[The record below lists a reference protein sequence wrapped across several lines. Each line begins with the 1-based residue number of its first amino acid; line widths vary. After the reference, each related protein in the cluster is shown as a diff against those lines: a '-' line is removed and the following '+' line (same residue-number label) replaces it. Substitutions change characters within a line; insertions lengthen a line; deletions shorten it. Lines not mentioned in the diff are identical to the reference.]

1 MNLHFLQ
8 KKQHFGIRKFSIG
21 VVSVALAISFSVA
34 GGQAVAA
41 QEASQTPV
49 SSQQTSQAV
58 TDQANQLQETNEV
71 TVQIPET
78 VGSSLNQATQENPA
92 QESQLV
98 EVEPA
103 IQKEV
108 VSQDIS
114 APQAALSAEAGQEQT
129 VEEQSNTAD
138 DESTLTVENSHQI
151 IEQVESKSIQT
162 AQEPA
167 GSTDEVTQPVQPTET
182 AAVEEVV
189 QPVLRSARRAR
200 SVAAQELAKLPLDA
214 NGKLVTSLT
223 NQSAVKLQTVFADGT
238 SQIEEANAANLPRIK
253 NGQNISELVSAVSPE
268 LKAVDYESLYEHLNH
283 SERPLEKILLEQ
295 ALKKENGGKAL
306 TDEEMSQ
313 RKRQVYMDQLDMR
326 DSFNVVQTNL
336 DSILAGVFEK
346 TTTVDANTIK
356 ANKEKILLGL
366 TYLDRQ
372 YGFQFG
378 NFSAKDLI
386 LYHPEVFGNSS
397 EPLTNLLAI
406 GDLAYADLELRN
418 NLVTYQRKLSSITNH
433 ADAIQFIESQ
443 VPRWTGQEDVSAWFK
458 DTSKAYIVEA
468 SSPHGQT
475 KLYTTLRD
483 SQRWQNHILP
493 LLNLSDD
500 SLYAISTTNTITYGA
515 VDTYLA
521 EKNDSNR
528 AALKTTIA
536 DYATHQQAFLDFW
549 YRISEQSERLKTY
562 EPIIVTDSL
571 QAYSTG
577 KVSAEQLWSP
587 KSGPKALTGVQEFI
601 GPMNL
606 YINFVRAGGQANGT
620 NSMNNFLYKSLTN
633 DGHAVYTHE
642 LTHMLDKTVWLNG
655 HGRRPDQLQE
665 VFARGLFESL
675 NMSAS
680 PTSDPIFNLNT
691 AYTISGDRT
700 QNGHPSRFQT
710 STDLKTYMQGM
721 LDVLYTLDYAEAQSI
736 LKKAPDE
743 RAVLLNKISLIP
755 NPANNGGGKT
765 TEIVNSIDTTSAANL
780 QTIADFVDQGLI
792 SGRYKFN
799 GMETRGTAR
808 TNSYYTIPLFE
819 PIYAALQNDSGSGG
833 DISFKRN
840 AYEIL
845 GEYGYEKGM
854 VAYLSDQYANDKEA
868 LAAIM
873 PEFDGNLA
881 TFKKAMFNRRIAK
894 VSELKPTSVA
904 SDFIAIQTK
913 MDEAIAK
920 DLQQLKVNANN
931 NVLLSTGVNAVRELK
946 NQIFQAYLKDTNE
959 FRTSIYSQPKAREL
973 YVTDGAETSTDGQGT
988 ETNPYQSL
996 SYALSQAKDGDTIK
1010 LVSDIIHRDGQ
1021 NFSKNFVIDKAVT
1034 IDGRGN
1040 KLNLRGLNLL
1050 TTKDVTLTNLNLAMI
1065 PDGAQQPKIYADGNH
1080 LTFNNVST
1088 TISQAQTGLRPILI
1102 AGSPT
1107 DTPSGSHARISI
1119 IGGSSDTRFQQ
1130 IFAGHAQGASL
1141 IPVDIVIDSEFAK
1154 VDQGIDLGGVD
1165 GNQTLGRVSLESN
1178 SGNIKKVM
1186 ATNSSDNQVS
1196 LKATRIY
1203 GLDLVEVQELA
1214 LQDQANITLSNRV
1227 SSISTRLEVEKGSL
1241 LNLDMDQNLQV
1252 GELSGD
1258 GQLIIPASS
1267 NLQVTGDIQGSV
1279 QVLVRGF
1286 EQDLTKNI
1294 DKEYVRVEGLLSP
1307 TARITLEKGY
1317 NRFDLVQ
1324 DGVAYR
1330 LIEPTQ
1336 TPQDIQVQLRF
1347 KEDERLVK
1355 EESLTLPAGSSVTDL
1370 EKRLPRPAL
1379 GHYEI
1384 SSSFDQTQLNNLQT
1398 SQIID
1403 IPLELITPA
1412 LPVKVFDKTAV
1423 TVLELVTPPTKTDYR
1438 PAETVDLAGLQVK
1451 LVDNQGLSKTI
1462 TPDQFGEYGV
1472 ELVPVTLIPQVTG
1485 LQVRKDNRKLI
1496 IPIQVIPWKAD
1507 VYAVTVGEKHGYET
1521 DDNLTAVE
1529 TAILAKVQ
1537 VDAQAGSVEKG
1548 LVNPLPTTLGEHSVP
1563 VLVKY
1568 DDGSQKR
1575 VEVAVEVVPANLQIQ
1590 LRFKEGERVVK
1601 EESVTLQAGSS
1612 VTDLENRLPRPALG
1626 HYVIASRFD
1635 WSQLDNLQTSKT
1647 VDIPLKLV
1655 TPTFDKTA
1663 ITALELVTSPTKL
1676 DYRPADKIDL
1686 SGLQVRL
1693 VDNQGLSK
1701 TITPDQFGEYG
1712 VELVPVTLTLQVTS
1726 LQVRKD
1732 THEVTIPIRVIPWKA
1747 DVYAVTVGEKH
1758 IYETD
1763 DDLSVVGNALLANV
1777 QVDTQAGPV
1786 EKGLVN
1792 PLPTTL
1798 GEHSVPVLVKYDDG
1812 SQKRV
1817 EVAVEVVPANLQINL
1832 RFKEGERLVKEESVT
1847 LQAGSSVTD
1856 LANRLPQPDLGHYV
1870 IASSFDQTQLNNI
1883 QTSKTIEIPLE
1894 LVTPVK
1900 VFDKTA
1906 VTGLELVILPTKTD
1920 YRPAET
1926 VDLSGLQVKLVDNQ
1940 GLSKTITPDQ
1950 FGEYGVELVPVTLT
1964 PQVTSLQVRKDNH
1977 ELTIPIRVIPWKADV
1992 YAVTVGDK
2000 HVYETD
2006 DNLTTVETA
2015 LLAKVQVDAQAG
2027 SVEKGLVNPLPTTL
2041 GEHNVPVLVRF
2052 DDGSQK
2058 RVSIQVVVQQTAH
2071 GEGVTHELPIG
2082 VLPKSDRYQPQVTGE
2097 ARVLP
2102 TSSTEEIKAEIVK
2115 QISLPTEAGQVVYE
2129 LVSNLPQTNGDYPIT
2144 VRVIYDDLSQ
2154 EELEVPLHILTIKNG
2169 EVVKHSLPEGVLPKS
2184 DRYQPQVTGEAR
2196 VLPASSS
2203 DDATAEIVKQISL
2216 PAEAGQFDVV
2226 VVTSIPQSSGDY
2238 SMIVRVVYDDRSQ
2251 DEIVVPLHIFKM
2263 ENGKGVTH
2271 ELPIGVLPK
2280 SDRYQPQVTS
2290 EARVLPTSSTE
2301 EIKAEIVKQISLPT
2315 EAGQVVYELVS
2326 NLPQTNGD
2334 YPITVRVIYDD
2345 RSQDEIVVPLHIFK
2359 MENGKGVTH
2368 ELPVGVLPPLEIT
2381 KGDGVT
2387 HELPIGVLPSLEV
2400 ALEKGLGENSPK
2412 PAAKEMAVS
2421 VSVVGQQKFAK
2432 GQLPKTGDRNNL
2444 LLVGVMLAIFNLIF
2458 WMSGKKP
2465 HQVEEK

>member
-34 GGQAVAA
+34 GGQVAAA

-129 VEEQSNTAD
+129 AEGQSNTAD

-151 IEQVESKSIQT
+151 IEQVEPKSIQT

-167 GSTDEVTQPVQPTET
+167 GSTDEVTQPVQSTET
-182 AAVEEVV
+182 ATVEEVV

-326 DSFNVVQTNL
+326 DSFNAVQTNL

-577 KVSAEQLWSP
+577 KASAEQLWSP

-904 SDFIAIQTK
+904 SDFTAIQTK

-1010 LVSDIIHRDGQ
+1010 LVSDVQHRQ
-1021 NFSKNFVIDKAVT
+1021 ETPFLINKAVT
-1034 IDGRGN
+1034 IDGQGHRLTFRGPN
-1040 KLNLRGLNLL
+1040 VELGN
-1050 TTKDVTLTNLNLAMI
+1050 DVTFANMTLNMI
-1065 PDGAQQPKIYADGNH
+1065 VDASQQATIYANGYH
-1080 LTFNNVST
+1080 LTFDRVST
-1088 TISQAQTGLRPILI
+1088 TISQAQSNLRPSLV
-1102 AGSPT
+1102 AGSRTGDPA
-1107 DTPSGSHARISI
+1107 GSHGQITI
-1119 IGGSSDTRFQQ
+1119 TNGSSDTRFNT
-1130 IFAGHAQGASL
+1130 IYAGNADSTSSIPVTISILSDFVSADNGIILSGANGALVEGPVAVISKSSSLKSIDGSASL
-1141 IPVDIVIDSEFAK
+1141 DNTVTIDTARVYGLNLQNIQSLSLVNRADVTLSE
-1154 VDQGIDLGGVD
+1154 
-1165 GNQTLGRVSLESN
+1165 
-1178 SGNIKKVM
+1178 
-1186 ATNSSDNQVS
+1186 QVS
-1196 LKATRIY
+1196 EIST
-1203 GLDLVEVQELA
+1203 GVELA
-1214 LQDQANITLSNRV
+1214 
-1227 SSISTRLEVEKGSL
+1227 
-1241 LNLDMDQNLQV
+1241 
-1252 GELSGD
+1252 SGT
-1258 GQLIIPASS
+1258 QLIIANAPVTLGNLSGQGKVIVPATAS
-1267 NLQVTGDIQGSV
+1267 LAVTGSIEGTV
-1279 QVLVRGF
+1279 EVLVRGF
-1286 EQDLTKNI
+1286 EYN
-1294 DKEYVRVEGLLSP
+1294 LSP
-1307 TARITLEKGY
+1307 HVDKVFVTAEGGFADTVRIALENQS
-1317 NRFDLVQ
+1317 NRFSLSNE
-1324 DGVAYR
+1324 GISYR
-1330 LIEPTQ
+1330 LTEPTQ
-1336 TPQDIQVQLRF
+1336 TPKDIQVQLRF
-1347 KEDERLVK
+1347 KDGERVVK

-1370 EKRLPRPAL
+1370 GDRLPQLDL

-1423 TVLELVTPPTKTDYR
+1423 TGLELVILPTKTDYRPAETVDLAGLQVKLVDNQGLSKTITPDQFNEYGVEVVSVTLTPQVTRLQVRKDTYEVAIPIQVIPWKADVYAVTVGEKHVYETDDDLSVVGNALLAKVQVDAQAGPIDKRLEGTLPTTHGEHTLPVLVRFDDGSQKRVEVTVLVVPASLQVQLRFKEGERVVKEESLTLPAGSSVTDLAARLPRPALGHYEISSSFDQTQLNNIQISKTIEIPLELVTPVKVFDKAAITALELVTPPTKTDYR
-1438 PAETVDLAGLQVK
+1438 PAETVDLSGLQVR

-1485 LQVRKDNRKLI
+1485 LQVRKDTHEVT

-1507 VYAVTVGEKHGYET
+1507 VYSVHVGDKH
-1521 DDNLTAVE
+1521 V
-1529 TAILAKVQ
+1529 
-1537 VDAQAGSVEKG
+1537 
-1548 LVNPLPTTLGEHSVP
+1548 
-1563 VLVKY
+1563 
-1568 DDGSQKR
+1568 
-1575 VEVAVEVVPANLQIQ
+1575 
-1590 LRFKEGERVVK
+1590 
-1601 EESVTLQAGSS
+1601 
-1612 VTDLENRLPRPALG
+1612 
-1626 HYVIASRFD
+1626 
-1635 WSQLDNLQTSKT
+1635 
-1647 VDIPLKLV
+1647 
-1655 TPTFDKTA
+1655 
-1663 ITALELVTSPTKL
+1663 
-1676 DYRPADKIDL
+1676 
-1686 SGLQVRL
+1686 
-1693 VDNQGLSK
+1693 
-1701 TITPDQFGEYG
+1701 
-1712 VELVPVTLTLQVTS
+1712 
-1726 LQVRKD
+1726 
-1732 THEVTIPIRVIPWKA
+1732 
-1747 DVYAVTVGEKH
+1747 
-1758 IYETD
+1758 YETD
-1763 DDLSVVGNALLANV
+1763 DDLSVVGNALLAKV
-1777 QVDTQAGPV
+1777 QVDVQAGSV
-1786 EKGLVN
+1786 EKSFVN

-1798 GEHSVPVLVKYDDG
+1798 GEHNVPVLVRFDDG

-1964 PQVTSLQVRKDNH
+1964 PQVTSFQVRKDNH

-2169 EVVKHSLPEGVLPKS
+2169 EVVKHSLP
-2184 DRYQPQVTGEAR
+2184 
-2196 VLPASSS
+2196 
-2203 DDATAEIVKQISL
+2203 
-2216 PAEAGQFDVV
+2216 
-2226 VVTSIPQSSGDY
+2226 
-2238 SMIVRVVYDDRSQ
+2238 
-2251 DEIVVPLHIFKM
+2251 
-2263 ENGKGVTH
+2263 
-2271 ELPIGVLPK
+2271 IGVLPK

-2359 MENGKGVTH
+2359 MENG
-2368 ELPVGVLPPLEIT
+2368 
-2381 KGDGVT
+2381 
-2387 HELPIGVLPSLEV
+2387 
-2400 ALEKGLGENSPK
+2400 
-2412 PAAKEMAVS
+2412 
-2421 VSVVGQQKFAK
+2421 
-2432 GQLPKTGDRNNL
+2432 
-2444 LLVGVMLAIFNLIF
+2444 
-2458 WMSGKKP
+2458 
-2465 HQVEEK
+2465 

>member
-8 KKQHFGIRKFSIG
+8 KKQHFGIRKLSIG

-34 GGQAVAA
+34 GGQVAAA

-49 SSQQTSQAV
+49 SSQQTSQPV
-58 TDQANQLQETNEV
+58 TDQANQLQETNKV

-98 EVEPA
+98 EVEPS

-114 APQAALSAEAGQEQT
+114 APQAARPAEAGQEQT
-129 VEEQSNTAD
+129 AEEQSNTAG

-151 IEQVESKSIQT
+151 IEQVEPKSIQT

-182 AAVEEVV
+182 ATVEEVV

-200 SVAAQELAKLPLDA
+200 SVAVTEVAKLPLDA
-214 NGKLVTSLT
+214 QGQLMPSVNGKTVHQYQVVYSDGSSQLVAAQTTDQIQANSDISNKV
-223 NQSAVKLQTVFADGT
+223 NQ
-238 SQIEEANAANLPRIK
+238 IK
-253 NGQNISELVSAVSPE
+253 QELSTIT
-268 LKAVDYESLYEHLNH
+268 YESLYPSLNNR
-283 SERPLEKILLEQ
+283 ERIYDKTEMDLIIAKENPGRTLTEEEKIVLRN
-295 ALKKENGGKAL
+295 KY
-306 TDEEMSQ
+306 
-313 RKRQVYMDQLDMR
+313 YMDQLDMR
-326 DSFNVVQTNL
+326 DSFARVQGDLET
-336 DSILAGVFEK
+336 ILTGLFEK
-346 TTTVDANTIK
+346 SKQADIETIK
-356 ANKEKILLGL
+356 TNKEKVLLGL

-372 YGFQFG
+372 FSFKFG
-378 NFSAKDLI
+378 NYQAKDFI
-386 LYHPEVFGNSS
+386 LYHPEVFGGTGDV
-397 EPLTNLLAI
+397 LTNLYTIGSQNYQDLLLAQSATTFKNKVARQ
-406 GDLAYADLELRN
+406 L
-418 NLVTYQRKLSSITNH
+418 
-433 ADAIQFIESQ
+433 
-443 VPRWTGQEDVSAWFK
+443 GQTDVFSFVEKGLLIFDK
-458 DTSKAYIVEA
+458 DKTASEWLKEESKALIVEA
-468 SSPHGQT
+468 ANSYGLTTSLYD
-475 KLYTTLRD
+475 KLKSDTRLN
-483 SQRWQNHILP
+483 NHLLP
-493 LLNLSDD
+493 LLSLPSSSIYALSTSNTVTYGLTETYLDQAPTNQEFEQKLSD
-500 SLYAISTTNTITYGA
+500 YAH
-515 VDTYLA
+515 
-521 EKNDSNR
+521 
-528 AALKTTIA
+528 
-536 DYATHQQAFLDFW
+536 HQQEFLNFW
-549 YRISEQSERLKTY
+549 YRMTEKKQEFTNYS
-562 EPIIVTDSL
+562 PIIVVDTVQKYGPSRNASEL
-571 QAYSTG
+571 Y
-577 KVSAEQLWSP
+577 SP
-587 KSGPKALTGVQEFI
+587 KFGSNVLKGVREFI
-601 GPMNL
+601 RPLNL
-606 YINFVRAGGQANGT
+606 YAKFAFAGGQANGT
-620 NSMNNFLYKSLTN
+620 NSMNNFLYKSLTD

-642 LTHMLDKTVWLNG
+642 LTHMLDKTIWLNG
-655 HGRRPDQLQE
+655 FGRRTGQGAE

-675 NMSAS
+675 NMSTS
-680 PTSDPIFNLNT
+680 SISDPIFNLNT
-691 AYTISGDRT
+691 AYQLGDNRT
-700 QNGHPSRFQT
+700 QNASPERFQT
-710 STDLKTYMQGM
+710 SEDLKTYMQGI

-736 LKKAPDE
+736 LKKTPEE

-755 NPANNGGGKT
+755 NPANNGVGNT
-765 TEIVNSIDTTSAANL
+765 TETVNSIDTTLAASL
-780 QTIADFVDQGLI
+780 TSVSDFVDQSLI
-792 SGRYKFN
+792 SGRYKFDGLN
-799 GMETRGTAR
+799 TRGTAR

-819 PIYAALQNDSGSGG
+819 PIYAALQNDTGSGG

-845 GEYGYEKGM
+845 GEYGYENGM
-854 VAYLSDQYANDKEA
+854 VAYLSDQHANDQAA
-868 LAAIM
+868 LNAIM
-873 PEFDGNLA
+873 PEYDGNLA
-881 TFKKAMFNRRIAK
+881 AFKKAMFNRRIAK
-894 VSELKPTSVA
+894 VSELKSTSVA
-904 SDFIAIQTK
+904 SDFTAIQTK

-946 NQIFQAYLKDTNE
+946 NQIFQAYLKDTDD

-1021 NFSKNFVIDKAVT
+1021 NFSTNFVIDKAVT

-1088 TISQAQTGLRPILI
+1088 TISQAQTGIRPILI

-1130 IFAGHAQGASL
+1130 IFAGHAQGGSL
-1141 IPVDIVIDSEFAK
+1141 IPVEIIIDSEFAK

-1330 LIEPTQ
+1330 LTEPTQ
-1336 TPQDIQVQLRF
+1336 TPQNLQINLRF
-1347 KEDERLVK
+1347 KDGETVVK
-1355 EESLTLPAGSSVTDL
+1355 EESVTLQAGSSVTDL
-1370 EKRLPRPAL
+1370 GNRLPRPAL

-1423 TVLELVTPPTKTDYR
+1423 TGLELVILPTKTDYR

-1462 TPDQFGEYGV
+1462 TPDQFNEYGV
-1472 ELVPVTLIPQVTG
+1472 EVVSVTLTPQVTR
-1485 LQVRKDNRKLI
+1485 LQVRKDNHELA

-1507 VYAVTVGEKHGYET
+1507 VYSAH
-1521 DDNLTAVE
+1521 
-1529 TAILAKVQ
+1529 
-1537 VDAQAGSVEKG
+1537 
-1548 LVNPLPTTLGEHSVP
+1548 
-1563 VLVKY
+1563 
-1568 DDGSQKR
+1568 
-1575 VEVAVEVVPANLQIQ
+1575 
-1590 LRFKEGERVVK
+1590 
-1601 EESVTLQAGSS
+1601 
-1612 VTDLENRLPRPALG
+1612 
-1626 HYVIASRFD
+1626 
-1635 WSQLDNLQTSKT
+1635 
-1647 VDIPLKLV
+1647 
-1655 TPTFDKTA
+1655 
-1663 ITALELVTSPTKL
+1663 
-1676 DYRPADKIDL
+1676 
-1686 SGLQVRL
+1686 
-1693 VDNQGLSK
+1693 
-1701 TITPDQFGEYG
+1701 
-1712 VELVPVTLTLQVTS
+1712 
-1726 LQVRKD
+1726 
-1732 THEVTIPIRVIPWKA
+1732 
-1747 DVYAVTVGEKH
+1747 
-1758 IYETD
+1758 
-1763 DDLSVVGNALLANV
+1763 
-1777 QVDTQAGPV
+1777 
-1786 EKGLVN
+1786 
-1792 PLPTTL
+1792 
-1798 GEHSVPVLVKYDDG
+1798 
-1812 SQKRV
+1812 
-1817 EVAVEVVPANLQINL
+1817 
-1832 RFKEGERLVKEESVT
+1832 
-1847 LQAGSSVTD
+1847 
-1856 LANRLPQPDLGHYV
+1856 
-1870 IASSFDQTQLNNI
+1870 
-1883 QTSKTIEIPLE
+1883 
-1894 LVTPVK
+1894 
-1900 VFDKTA
+1900 
-1906 VTGLELVILPTKTD
+1906 
-1920 YRPAET
+1920 
-1926 VDLSGLQVKLVDNQ
+1926 
-1940 GLSKTITPDQ
+1940 
-1950 FGEYGVELVPVTLT
+1950 
-1964 PQVTSLQVRKDNH
+1964 
-1977 ELTIPIRVIPWKADV
+1977 
-1992 YAVTVGDK
+1992 VGDK

-2006 DNLTTVETA
+2006 DNLPTVETA

-2027 SVEKGLVNPLPTTL
+2027 SVEKGLVTPLPTTL
-2041 GEHNVPVLVRF
+2041 GEHSVPVLIKY

-2082 VLPKSDRYQPQVTGE
+2082 VLSKSDRYQAQVIGTAQVLPTGTSEATKAEILKQISLPTEAGQVDFEVVGSLPQSSGDYSITVRVVYDDRSQEEVAVPLHILFVENGKGVTHELPIGVLPKSDRYQPQVTSE
-2097 ARVLP
+2097 ARILP
-2102 TSSTEEIKAEIVK
+2102 ASSSDDATAEIVK

-2144 VRVIYDDLSQ
+2144 VRVI
-2154 EELEVPLHILTIKNG
+2154 
-2169 EVVKHSLPEGVLPKS
+2169 
-2184 DRYQPQVTGEAR
+2184 
-2196 VLPASSS
+2196 
-2203 DDATAEIVKQISL
+2203 
-2216 PAEAGQFDVV
+2216 
-2226 VVTSIPQSSGDY
+2226 
-2238 SMIVRVVYDDRSQ
+2238 YDDRSQ

-2290 EARVLPTSSTE
+2290 EARVLPASSSE

-2368 ELPVGVLPPLEIT
+2368 ELPIGVLPKSDRYQPQVTGEARILPASSSDDATAEIVKQISLPTEVGQVDFEIVGSLPQSSGDYSITVRVVYDDRSQEEVAVPLHILFVET
-2381 KGDGVT
+2381 GKGVT

-2412 PAAKEMAVS
+2412 PVAKEMAVS

-2458 WMSGKKP
+2458 WMPGKKP

>member
-8 KKQHFGIRKFSIG
+8 KKHHFGIRKFSIG

-41 QEASQTPV
+41 QEATQANV
-49 SSQQTSQAV
+49 SSQQTSQPV

-129 VEEQSNTAD
+129 VEEQSNTAG

-151 IEQVESKSIQT
+151 IEQVEPKSIQT

-182 AAVEEVV
+182 ATVEEVV
-189 QPVLRSARRAR
+189 QPVRRSARRAR

-386 LYHPEVFGNSS
+386 LYHPEAFGNSS

-521 EKNDSNR
+521 AKTDSNR
-528 AALKTTIA
+528 ATLLNQLEY
-536 DYATHQQAFLDFW
+536 YAEHQQEFLDFW
-549 YRISEQSERLKTY
+549 YRISEQKERLRTY
-562 EPIIVTDSL
+562 EPIVVTDSL

-577 KVSAEQLWSP
+577 GISVEQLWSS
-587 KSGPKALTGVQEFI
+587 KSGAKALTGVQEFI

-606 YINFVRAGGQANGT
+606 HMNFVRAGGQANGDSGVT
-620 NSMNNFLYKSLTN
+620 LFLYKALTD
-633 DGHAVYTHE
+633 DGQSVYTHE
-642 LTHMLDKTVWLNG
+642 LTHILDNKVWFNG
-655 HGRRPDQLQE
+655 YGRRTGQGAE
-665 VFARGLFESL
+665 VFARGLFEAH
-675 NMSAS
+675 NNTIGTAYAPM
-680 PTSDPIFNLNT
+680 FNLNT
-691 AYTISGDRT
+691 AYSLGENRT
-700 QNGHPSRFQT
+700 QNQSPKRFQT
-710 STDLKTYMQGM
+710 EEDLKTYMQGI
-721 LDVLYTLDYAEAQSI
+721 LDVVYSLDYLEAQAI
-736 LKKAPDE
+736 LQQTAEE
-743 RAVLLNKISLIP
+743 RVVLLNQLTLIP
-755 NPANNGGGKT
+755 DGDGKRPNQVKDQFSHITPQLAASLT
-765 TEIVNSIDTTSAANL
+765 TID
-780 QTIADFVDQGLI
+780 DFVDNRLV
-792 SGRYKFN
+792 SGRLAFK
-799 GMETRGTAR
+799 GMDTTGIAKP
-808 TNSYYTIPLFE
+808 NDYHVVPLFE
-819 PIYAALQNDSGSGG
+819 PIFAGVQNNPGSAG
-833 DISFKRN
+833 DVSFRRY

-845 GEYGYEKGM
+845 GEYGYKDGM
-854 VAYLSDQYANDKEA
+854 VAYLSNQYDTDATA

-873 PEFDGNLA
+873 PEYNGDLA
-881 TFKKAMFNRRIAK
+881 TFKKAMYARRAGRLADLKATSQFTDLADLEAK
-894 VSELKPTSVA
+894 MNQAVE
-904 SDFIAIQTK
+904 Q
-913 MDEAIAK
+913 
-920 DLQQLKVNANN
+920 DLTRMKTNQANKTY
-931 NVLLSTGVNAVRELK
+931 LTTGVTAVRSLK
-946 NQIFQAYLKDTNE
+946 TQIFQDYLAMTDEFRMSIYKDSQTNQIF
-959 FRTSIYSQPKAREL
+959 
-973 YVTDGAETSTDGQGT
+973 YVSNGPENSKEGDGT
-988 ETNPYQSL
+988 EANPYHSL
-996 SYALSQAKDGDTIK
+996 SYALQQASDGDVIK
-1010 LVSDIIHRDGQ
+1010 LVENIQYRQDQ
-1021 NFSKNFVIDKAVT
+1021 PFVIDKAVT
-1034 IDGRGN
+1034 IDGQSHSLSFWGADLELQDDVIFTN
-1040 KLNLRGLNLL
+1040 MNLR
-1050 TTKDVTLTNLNLAMI
+1050 MI
-1065 PDGAQQPKIYADGNH
+1065 PDGSKQPTIYLSGYKA
-1080 LTFNNVST
+1080 TFDTVST
-1088 TISQAQTGLRPILI
+1088 TVSQAQDSLRPTIV
-1102 AGSPT
+1102 AGART
-1107 DTPSGSHARISI
+1107 GDPSGSHAQLLVVNGDSN
-1119 IGGSSDTRFQQ
+1119 TRFRQ
-1130 IFAGHAQGASL
+1130 IFAGNADSSSS
-1141 IPVDIVIDSEFAK
+1141 IPVTITIDSEFAG
-1154 VDQGIDLGGVD
+1154 VDEGIDFGGQHDNV
-1165 GNQTLGRVSLESN
+1165 TYGRVELISRST
-1178 SGNIKKVM
+1178 KVKEVV
-1186 ATNSSDNQVS
+1186 ATNSMDNQVTI
-1196 LKATRIY
+1196 KAVRLY
-1203 GLDLVEVQELA
+1203 GAHLTDIQDLHLA
-1214 LQDQANITLSNRV
+1214 ENADVTLSSQV
-1227 SSISTRLEVEKGSL
+1227 DSIVGQVNIESGSKL
-1241 LNLDMDQNLQV
+1241 QLDAGAVLQV
-1252 GELSGD
+1252 GGLSGEGILSLLAD
-1258 GQLIIPASS
+1258 NVLT
-1267 NLQVTGDIQGSV
+1267 VTGDLTGTVQIEIRDFEQNLSKQVGKILVTIEGLTEQADAVRLVNAYGQYALVEENGHYRLASQDQQPQTHTLTLRFIQAGQVLKSEQV
-1279 QVLVRGF
+1279 QVVDGQSLANVEAYLPQAATGTYQLAPTF
-1286 EQDLTKNI
+1286 DPSVLTGI
-1294 DKEYVRVEGLLSP
+1294 S
-1307 TARITLEKGY
+1307 AS
-1317 NRFDLVQ
+1317 
-1324 DGVAYR
+1324 
-1330 LIEPTQ
+1330 Q
-1336 TPQDIQVQLRF
+1336 T
-1347 KEDERLVK
+1347 
-1355 EESLTLPAGSSVTDL
+1355 
-1370 EKRLPRPAL
+1370 
-1379 GHYEI
+1379 
-1384 SSSFDQTQLNNLQT
+1384 
-1398 SQIID
+1398 ID
-1403 IPLELITPA
+1403 IPVVLVIPATPI
-1412 LPVKVFDKTAV
+1412 LSFDKTSIQEM
-1423 TVLELVTPPTKTDYR
+1423 TLV
-1438 PAETVDLAGLQVK
+1438 
-1451 LVDNQGLSKTI
+1451 QGLDKSRY
-1462 TPDQFGEYGV
+1462 Q
-1472 ELVPVTLIPQVTG
+1472 
-1485 LQVRKDNRKLI
+1485 
-1496 IPIQVIPWKAD
+1496 
-1507 VYAVTVGEKHGYET
+1507 
-1521 DDNLTAVE
+1521 
-1529 TAILAKVQ
+1529 
-1537 VDAQAGSVEKG
+1537 
-1548 LVNPLPTTLGEHSVP
+1548 
-1563 VLVKY
+1563 
-1568 DDGSQKR
+1568 
-1575 VEVAVEVVPANLQIQ
+1575 
-1590 LRFKEGERVVK
+1590 EGEI
-1601 EESVTLQAGSS
+1601 L
-1612 VTDLENRLPRPALG
+1612 DLTGVR
-1626 HYVIASRFD
+1626 
-1635 WSQLDNLQTSKT
+1635 
-1647 VDIPLKLV
+1647 
-1655 TPTFDKTA
+1655 
-1663 ITALELVTSPTKL
+1663 
-1676 DYRPADKIDL
+1676 
-1686 SGLQVRL
+1686 VRL
-1693 VDNQGLSK
+1693 VDHQGIALVIDA
-1701 TITPDQFGEYG
+1701 TRFTEYG
-1712 VELVPVTLTLQVTS
+1712 VSANPVGTPLLNSHQALTLTLGNHVLSLPIQVQAQLPSKASRFQPLVSGEVIVWPSDSNQTQKS
-1726 LQVRKD
+1726 QV
-1732 THEVTIPIRVIPWKA
+1732 
-1747 DVYAVTVGEKH
+1747 
-1758 IYETD
+1758 
-1763 DDLSVVGNALLANV
+1763 
-1777 QVDTQAGPV
+1777 
-1786 EKGLVN
+1786 
-1792 PLPTTL
+1792 
-1798 GEHSVPVLVKYDDG
+1798 
-1812 SQKRV
+1812 
-1817 EVAVEVVPANLQINL
+1817 
-1832 RFKEGERLVKEESVT
+1832 
-1847 LQAGSSVTD
+1847 LQAI
-1856 LANRLPQPDLGHYV
+1856 RLP
-1870 IASSFDQTQLNNI
+1870 N
-1883 QTSKTIEIPLE
+1883 E
-1894 LVTPVK
+1894 
-1900 VFDKTA
+1900 
-1906 VTGLELVILPTKTD
+1906 
-1920 YRPAET
+1920 
-1926 VDLSGLQVKLVDNQ
+1926 
-1940 GLSKTITPDQ
+1940 
-1950 FGEYGVELVPVTLT
+1950 
-1964 PQVTSLQVRKDNH
+1964 
-1977 ELTIPIRVIPWKADV
+1977 
-1992 YAVTVGDK
+1992 
-2000 HVYETD
+2000 
-2006 DNLTTVETA
+2006 
-2015 LLAKVQVDAQAG
+2015 AG
-2027 SVEKGLVNPLPTTL
+2027 SVNLEVVGVLPTASGDYSVTIR
-2041 GEHNVPVLVRF
+2041 VTY
-2052 DDGSQK
+2052 DDQSQEE
-2058 RVSIQVVVQQTAH
+2058 VVVPLH
-2071 GEGVTHELPIG
+2071 ILSIDKGSGVTHELPVG
-2082 VLPKSDRYQPQVTGE
+2082 VLPKSDRYQPQVTSE

-2102 TSSTEEIKAEIVK
+2102 NSSTEEIKAEIVK

-2144 VRVIYDDLSQ
+2144 VRVIYDDRSQ
-2154 EELEVPLHILTIKNG
+2154 DEIVVPLHIFKMENGKGVTHELPIGVLPKSERYQPQVTSEARVLPNSSTEEIKA
-2169 EVVKHSLPEGVLPKS
+2169 EIVKQISLPTEAGQVVYELVSNLPQTNGDYPITVCVIYDDRSQDEIVVPLHIFKMENGKGVTHELPVGVLPKS

-2226 VVTSIPQSSGDY
+2226 VVTPIPQSSGDY

-2326 NLPQTNGD
+2326 NLPQTNDD

-2368 ELPVGVLPPLEIT
+2368 ELP
-2381 KGDGVT
+2381 
-2387 HELPIGVLPSLEV
+2387 IGVLPSLEV

-2412 PAAKEMAVS
+2412 PAAKETTVS

>member
-34 GGQAVAA
+34 GGQVAAA
-41 QEASQTPV
+41 QEASQTLV

-129 VEEQSNTAD
+129 AEEQSNTAG

-151 IEQVESKSIQT
+151 IEQVEPKSIQT

-182 AAVEEVV
+182 ATVEEVV

-238 SQIEEANAANLPRIK
+238 SQVEAVTTANTPTVK
-253 NGQNISELVSAVSPE
+253 NSQNIADLVTAVSSD
-268 LKAVDYESLYEHLNH
+268 LKAVTYESLYDGLNH
-283 SERPLEKILLEQ
+283 TERFLDGFAIAQELKREK
-295 ALKKENGGKAL
+295 NGQEPTA
-306 TDEEMSQ
+306 EELAN

-326 DSFNVVQTNL
+326 DSFNAVQTNL

-378 NFSAKDLI
+378 NLAAKDLI
-386 LYHPEVFGNSS
+386 LYYPEVFGSQADVLN
-397 EPLTNLLAI
+397 NLISI
-406 GDLAYADLELRN
+406 GTQTYADLELKN
-418 NLVTYQRKLSSITNH
+418 NLTTYQKKIAPITKQ
-433 ADAIQFIESQ
+433 ADLVQFIESQ
-443 VPRWTGQEDVSAWFK
+443 VPRWTGEQDISAWFRE
-458 DTSKAYIVEA
+458 TSKAYIVE
-468 SSPHGQT
+468 STSPHSET
-475 KLYTTLRD
+475 ALYSKLRNSTRLK
-483 SQRWQNHILP
+483 NHLLP

-521 EKNDSNR
+521 AKTDSNR

-577 KVSAEQLWSP
+577 KASAEQLWSP

-904 SDFIAIQTK
+904 SDFTAIQTK

-1010 LVSDIIHRDGQ
+1010 LVSDVQHRQ
-1021 NFSKNFVIDKAVT
+1021 ETPFLINKAVT
-1034 IDGRGN
+1034 IDGQGHRLTFRGPN
-1040 KLNLRGLNLL
+1040 VELGN
-1050 TTKDVTLTNLNLAMI
+1050 DVTFANMTLNMI
-1065 PDGAQQPKIYADGNH
+1065 VDASQQATIYANGYH
-1080 LTFNNVST
+1080 LTFDRVST
-1088 TISQAQTGLRPILI
+1088 TISQAQSNLRPSLV
-1102 AGSPT
+1102 AGSRTGDPA
-1107 DTPSGSHARISI
+1107 GSHGQITI
-1119 IGGSSDTRFQQ
+1119 TNGSSDTRFNT
-1130 IFAGHAQGASL
+1130 IYAGNADSTSSIPVTISILSDFVSADNGIILSGANGALVEGPVAVISKSSSLKSIDGSASL
-1141 IPVDIVIDSEFAK
+1141 DNTVTIDTARVYGLNLQNIQSLSLVNRADVTLSE
-1154 VDQGIDLGGVD
+1154 
-1165 GNQTLGRVSLESN
+1165 
-1178 SGNIKKVM
+1178 
-1186 ATNSSDNQVS
+1186 QVS
-1196 LKATRIY
+1196 EIST
-1203 GLDLVEVQELA
+1203 GVELA
-1214 LQDQANITLSNRV
+1214 
-1227 SSISTRLEVEKGSL
+1227 
-1241 LNLDMDQNLQV
+1241 
-1252 GELSGD
+1252 SGT
-1258 GQLIIPASS
+1258 QLIIANAPVTLGNLSGQGKVIVPATAS
-1267 NLQVTGDIQGSV
+1267 LAVTGSIEGTV
-1279 QVLVRGF
+1279 EVLVRGF
-1286 EQDLTKNI
+1286 EYN
-1294 DKEYVRVEGLLSP
+1294 LSP
-1307 TARITLEKGY
+1307 HVDKVFVTAEGSFADTVRIALE
-1317 NRFDLVQ
+1317 NQSDRFSLSNE
-1324 DGVAYR
+1324 GISYR
-1330 LIEPTQ
+1330 LTEPTQ
-1336 TPQDIQVQLRF
+1336 TPKDIQVQLRF
-1347 KEDERLVK
+1347 KDGERVVK

-1370 EKRLPRPAL
+1370 GDRLPQLDL

-1423 TVLELVTPPTKTDYR
+1423 TGLELVILPTKTDYR

-1462 TPDQFGEYGV
+1462 TPDQFNEYGV
-1472 ELVPVTLIPQVTG
+1472 EVVSVTLTPQVTR
-1485 LQVRKDNRKLI
+1485 LQVRKDTYEVA

-1507 VYAVTVGEKHGYET
+1507 VYAVTVGEKHVYET
-1521 DDNLTAVE
+1521 DDDLSVVGNAL
-1529 TAILAKVQ
+1529 LAKVQ
-1537 VDAQAGSVEKG
+1537 VDAQAGPIDKRLEG
-1548 LVNPLPTTLGEHSVP
+1548 TLPTTHGEHTLP
-1563 VLVKY
+1563 VLVRF

-1575 VEVAVEVVPANLQIQ
+1575 VEVTVLVVPASLQVQ

-1601 EESVTLQAGSS
+1601 EESLTLPAGSS
-1612 VTDLENRLPRPALG
+1612 VTDLAARLPRPALG
-1626 HYVIASRFD
+1626 HYEISSSFD
-1635 WSQLDNLQTSKT
+1635 QTQLNNIQISKT
-1647 VDIPLKLV
+1647 IEIPLELV
-1655 TPTFDKTA
+1655 TPVKVFDKAA
-1663 ITALELVTSPTKL
+1663 ITALELVTPPTKT
-1676 DYRPADKIDL
+1676 DYRPAETVDL

-1712 VELVPVTLTLQVTS
+1712 VELVPVTLTPQVTR

-1732 THEVTIPIRVIPWKA
+1732 THEVAIPIQVIPWKA

-1758 IYETD
+1758 VYETD
-1763 DDLSVVGNALLANV
+1763 DNLPTVETALLAKV
-1777 QVDTQAGPV
+1777 QVDAQAGPV
-1786 EKGLVN
+1786 EKRLVN

-1856 LANRLPQPDLGHYV
+1856 LENRLPRPALGHYE
-1870 IASSFDQTQLNNI
+1870 ISSSFDQTQLNNI

-1906 VTGLELVILPTKTD
+1906 ITALELVTPPTKTD

-1950 FGEYGVELVPVTLT
+1950 FGEYGVELVPVNLI

-1977 ELTIPIRVIPWKADV
+1977 ELTIPIRVIPWKANV
-1992 YAVTVGDK
+1992 YSVHVGDK

-2006 DNLTTVETA
+2006 DDLSVVGNA

-2027 SVEKGLVNPLPTTL
+2027 PVEKRLVNPLPTTL
-2041 GEHNVPVLVRF
+2041 GEHSVPVLVKY

-2102 TSSTEEIKAEIVK
+2102 
-2115 QISLPTEAGQVVYE
+2115 
-2129 LVSNLPQTNGDYPIT
+2129 
-2144 VRVIYDDLSQ
+2144 
-2154 EELEVPLHILTIKNG
+2154 
-2169 EVVKHSLPEGVLPKS
+2169 
-2184 DRYQPQVTGEAR
+2184 
-2196 VLPASSS
+2196 ASSS

-2216 PAEAGQFDVV
+2216 PTEVGQFDVV
-2226 VVTSIPQSSGDY
+2226 VVTPIPQSSGDY
-2238 SMIVRVVYDDRSQ
+2238 PITVRVIYDDRSQ

-2280 SDRYQPQVTS
+2280 SDRYQPQITS
-2290 EARVLPTSSTE
+2290 EARVLPNSSTE

-2368 ELPVGVLPPLEIT
+2368 ELPVGVLPPLETT
-2381 KGDGVT
+2381 KDDGVT
-2387 HELPIGVLPSLEV
+2387 PELPIGVLPSLEV

-2412 PAAKEMAVS
+2412 PVAKEMAVS

>member
-8 KKQHFGIRKFSIG
+8 KKHHFGIRKFSIG

-34 GGQAVAA
+34 GGQVAAA

-78 VGSSLNQATQENPA
+78 VGSSLNQATQENTA

-114 APQAALSAEAGQEQT
+114 APQAALPTEAGQEQT
-129 VEEQSNTAD
+129 AEEQSNTAG

-182 AAVEEVV
+182 ATVEEVV

-313 RKRQVYMDQLDMR
+313 RKRQVYMNQLDMR
-326 DSFNVVQTNL
+326 DSFNAVQTNL

-356 ANKEKILLGL
+356 VNKEKILLGL

-500 SLYAISTTNTITYGA
+500 SLYVISTTNTITYGA

-577 KVSAEQLWSP
+577 KASAEQLWSP

-655 HGRRPDQLQE
+655 HSRRPDQLQE

-675 NMSAS
+675 NMSVS

-904 SDFIAIQTK
+904 SDFTAIQTK

-1021 NFSKNFVIDKAVT
+1021 NFSTNFVIDKAVT

-1130 IFAGHAQGASL
+1130 IFAGNAQGASL
-1141 IPVDIVIDSEFAK
+1141 IPVEIIIDSEFAK

-1214 LQDQANITLSNRV
+1214 LRDQANITLSNQV
-1227 SSISTRLEVEKGSL
+1227 SSISTRLEVETGSL
-1241 LNLDMDQNLQV
+1241 LNLEMDQNLEV
-1252 GELSGD
+1252 GELIGD
-1258 GQLIIPASS
+1258 GKLIIPVSS
-1267 NLQVTGDIQGSV
+1267 SLQVTGDIQDNV

-1286 EQDLTKNI
+1286 EQALAQNVN
-1294 DKEYVRVEGLLSP
+1294 KEYVIAEGWTSP
-1307 TARITLEKGY
+1307 NARIALENGY

-1330 LIEPTQ
+1330 LVEPTQ
-1336 TPQDIQVQLRF
+1336 TPQNLQINLRF
-1347 KEDERLVK
+1347 KDGETVVK
-1355 EESLTLPAGSSVTDL
+1355 EESVTLPAGSSVTDL
-1370 EKRLPRPAL
+1370 ENRLPRPAL

-1423 TVLELVTPPTKTDYR
+1423 TGLELVTPPTKTDYR
-1438 PAETVDLAGLQVK
+1438 PAETVDLSGLQVK

-1462 TPDQFGEYGV
+1462 TPDQFNEYGV
-1472 ELVPVTLIPQVTG
+1472 EV
-1485 LQVRKDNRKLI
+1485 
-1496 IPIQVIPWKAD
+1496 
-1507 VYAVTVGEKHGYET
+1507 
-1521 DDNLTAVE
+1521 
-1529 TAILAKVQ
+1529 
-1537 VDAQAGSVEKG
+1537 
-1548 LVNPLPTTLGEHSVP
+1548 
-1563 VLVKY
+1563 
-1568 DDGSQKR
+1568 
-1575 VEVAVEVVPANLQIQ
+1575 
-1590 LRFKEGERVVK
+1590 
-1601 EESVTLQAGSS
+1601 
-1612 VTDLENRLPRPALG
+1612 
-1626 HYVIASRFD
+1626 
-1635 WSQLDNLQTSKT
+1635 
-1647 VDIPLKLV
+1647 
-1655 TPTFDKTA
+1655 
-1663 ITALELVTSPTKL
+1663 
-1676 DYRPADKIDL
+1676 
-1686 SGLQVRL
+1686 
-1693 VDNQGLSK
+1693 
-1701 TITPDQFGEYG
+1701 
-1712 VELVPVTLTLQVTS
+1712 VPVTLTPQVTS

-1747 DVYAVTVGEKH
+1747 DVYSVHVWEKH
-1758 IYETD
+1758 VYETD
-1763 DDLSVVGNALLANV
+1763 DNLTAVETALLAKV
-1777 QVDTQAGPV
+1777 QVDAQAGSV
-1786 EKGLVN
+1786 EKSFVT

-1798 GEHSVPVLVKYDDG
+1798 GEHNVPVLVRFDDG

-1856 LANRLPQPDLGHYV
+1856 LANRLPRPALGHYV
-1870 IASSFDQTQLNNI
+1870 IASRFDWSQLDNL
-1883 QTSKTIEIPLE
+1883 QTSKTVDIPLQ
-1894 LVTPVK
+1894 LVTPT
-1900 VFDKTA
+1900 FDKTA
-1906 VTGLELVILPTKTD
+1906 VTGLEVVTPPTKTV
-1920 YRPAET
+1920 YRPADT
-1926 VDLSGLQVKLVDNQ
+1926 VDLAGLQVKLVDNQ

-1950 FGEYGVELVPVTLT
+1950 FNEYGVEVVPVTLT

-1977 ELTIPIRVIPWKADV
+1977 ELAIPIQVIPWKADV
-1992 YAVTVGDK
+1992 YSVRVGDK

-2006 DNLTTVETA
+2006 DDLSVVGNA
-2015 LLAKVQVDAQAG
+2015 LLAKAQVDAQAG
-2027 SVEKGLVNPLPTTL
+2027 SVEKRLVNPLPTTL
-2041 GEHNVPVLVRF
+2041 GEHSVPVLVRF

-2082 VLPKSDRYQPQVTGE
+2082 VLSKSDRYQAQVIGT
-2097 ARVLP
+2097 AQVLP
-2102 TSSTEEIKAEIVK
+2102 TGTSEATKAEILK
-2115 QISLPTEAGQVVYE
+2115 QISLPTEAGQVDFEV
-2129 LVSNLPQTNGDYPIT
+2129 VGSLPQSSGDYSIT
-2144 VRVIYDDLSQ
+2144 VRVVYDDRSQ
-2154 EELEVPLHILTIKNG
+2154 EEVAVPLHILFVENG
-2169 EVVKHSLPEGVLPKS
+2169 KGVTHELPIGVLPKS

-2216 PAEAGQFDVV
+2216 PAEAGQVV
-2226 VVTSIPQSSGDY
+2226 YELVSNLPQTNGDY
-2238 SMIVRVVYDDRSQ
+2238 PITVRVIYDDRSQ

-2280 SDRYQPQVTS
+2280 SDRYQPQVTG
-2290 EARVLPTSSTE
+2290 EARVLPASSRDDAT
-2301 EIKAEIVKQISLPT
+2301 AEIVKQISLPT

-2368 ELPVGVLPPLEIT
+2368 ELPIGVLPPLETT

-2421 VSVVGQQKFAK
+2421 VSVEGQQKFAK

>member
-41 QEASQTPV
+41 QEATQANV
-49 SSQQTSQAV
+49 SSQQTSQVV

-114 APQAALSAEAGQEQT
+114 APQAALPAEAGQEQT
-129 VEEQSNTAD
+129 AEEQSNTAG

-151 IEQVESKSIQT
+151 IEQVEPKSIQT

-326 DSFNVVQTNL
+326 DSFNAVQTNL

-418 NLVTYQRKLSSITNH
+418 NLETYQRKLSPITNH

-577 KVSAEQLWSP
+577 KDSAEQLWSP

-655 HGRRPDQLQE
+655 HSRRPDQLQE

-792 SGRYKFN
+792 SGRYKFDGLN
-799 GMETRGTAR
+799 TRGTAR

-854 VAYLSDQYANDKEA
+854 VAYISDQYANDKEA

-904 SDFIAIQTK
+904 SDFTAIQTK

-1021 NFSKNFVIDKAVT
+1021 NFSTNFVIDKAVT

-1130 IFAGHAQGASL
+1130 IFAGNAQGASL
-1141 IPVDIVIDSEFAK
+1141 IPVEIIIDSEFAK

-1203 GLDLVEVQELA
+1203 GLDLVDVQELA

-1241 LNLDMDQNLQV
+1241 LNLDMDQNLEV
-1252 GELSGD
+1252 GELIGD
-1258 GQLIIPASS
+1258 GKLIIPVSS
-1267 NLQVTGDIQGSV
+1267 SLQVTGDIQDSV

-1330 LIEPTQ
+1330 LTEPTQ
-1336 TPQDIQVQLRF
+1336 TPQNLQINLRF
-1347 KEDERLVK
+1347 KDGETVVK
-1355 EESLTLPAGSSVTDL
+1355 EESVTLQAGSSVTDL
-1370 EKRLPRPAL
+1370 ENRLPRPAL

-1423 TVLELVTPPTKTDYR
+1423 TGLELVILPTKTDYR
-1438 PAETVDLAGLQVK
+1438 PAETVDLSGLQVR
-1451 LVDNQGLSKTI
+1451 LMDNQGLSKTI
-1462 TPDQFGEYGV
+1462 IPDQFGEYGV
-1472 ELVPVTLIPQVTG
+1472 ELVPVTLTPQVTR
-1485 LQVRKDNRKLI
+1485 LQVRKDTHEVA

-1507 VYAVTVGEKHGYET
+1507 VYAVTVGEKHVYET

-1529 TAILAKVQ
+1529 TALLAKVQ
-1537 VDAQAGSVEKG
+1537 VDAKAGSVEKSF
-1548 LVNPLPTTLGEHSVP
+1548 VNPLPTTLGEHNVP
-1563 VLVKY
+1563 VLV
-1568 DDGSQKR
+1568 
-1575 VEVAVEVVPANLQIQ
+1575 
-1590 LRFKEGERVVK
+1590 RF
-1601 EESVTLQAGSS
+1601 
-1612 VTDLENRLPRPALG
+1612 
-1626 HYVIASRFD
+1626 
-1635 WSQLDNLQTSKT
+1635 
-1647 VDIPLKLV
+1647 
-1655 TPTFDKTA
+1655 
-1663 ITALELVTSPTKL
+1663 
-1676 DYRPADKIDL
+1676 
-1686 SGLQVRL
+1686 
-1693 VDNQGLSK
+1693 
-1701 TITPDQFGEYG
+1701 
-1712 VELVPVTLTLQVTS
+1712 
-1726 LQVRKD
+1726 
-1732 THEVTIPIRVIPWKA
+1732 
-1747 DVYAVTVGEKH
+1747 
-1758 IYETD
+1758 
-1763 DDLSVVGNALLANV
+1763 
-1777 QVDTQAGPV
+1777 
-1786 EKGLVN
+1786 
-1792 PLPTTL
+1792 
-1798 GEHSVPVLVKYDDG
+1798 DDG

-1832 RFKEGERLVKEESVT
+1832 RFKEGERLVKEESLT
-1847 LQAGSSVTD
+1847 LPAGSSVTD
-1856 LANRLPQPDLGHYV
+1856 LGDRLPQPDLGHYV

-1906 VTGLELVILPTKTD
+1906 ITALELVTSPTKLD
-1920 YRPAET
+1920 YRPADKI
-1926 VDLSGLQVKLVDNQ
+1926 DLSGLQVRLMDNQ
-1940 GLSKTITPDQ
+1940 GLSKTIIPDQ

-1964 PQVTSLQVRKDNH
+1964 PQVTSFQVRKDNH

-1992 YAVTVGDK
+1992 YAVTVEEK

-2006 DNLTTVETA
+2006 DDLTVVETA

-2027 SVEKGLVNPLPTTL
+2027 PVEKGLVNPLPTTL
-2041 GEHNVPVLVRF
+2041 GEHSVPVLIKY

-2071 GEGVTHELPIG
+2071 GE
-2082 VLPKSDRYQPQVTGE
+2082 
-2097 ARVLP
+2097 
-2102 TSSTEEIKAEIVK
+2102 
-2115 QISLPTEAGQVVYE
+2115 
-2129 LVSNLPQTNGDYPIT
+2129 
-2144 VRVIYDDLSQ
+2144 
-2154 EELEVPLHILTIKNG
+2154 
-2169 EVVKHSLPEGVLPKS
+2169 
-2184 DRYQPQVTGEAR
+2184 
-2196 VLPASSS
+2196 
-2203 DDATAEIVKQISL
+2203 
-2216 PAEAGQFDVV
+2216 
-2226 VVTSIPQSSGDY
+2226 
-2238 SMIVRVVYDDRSQ
+2238 
-2251 DEIVVPLHIFKM
+2251 
-2263 ENGKGVTH
+2263 GVTH

-2368 ELPVGVLPPLEIT
+2368 ELPIGVLPKSDRYQPQVTSEARVLPNSSTEEIKAEIVKQISLPTEAGQVVYELVSNLPQTNGDYPITVRVIYDDRSQDEIVVPLHIFKMENG
-2381 KGDGVT
+2381 KGVT
-2387 HELPIGVLPSLEV
+2387 HELPIGVLPKSDRYQPQVTGEARILPASSSDDATAEIVKQISLPAEAGQFDVVVVTPIPQSSGDYSMIVRVVYDDRSQDEIVVPLHIFKMENGKGVTHELPIGVLPKSDRYQPQVTGEARILPASSSDDATAEIVKQISLPAEAGQFDVVVVTPIPQSSGDYSMIVRVVYDDRSQDEIVVPLHIFKMENGKGVTHELPVGVLPSLEV

-2444 LLVGVMLAIFNLIF
+2444 LLVGVMLAIFSLIS
-2458 WMSGKKP
+2458 WMPGKKP